1 MLTAV
6 MLLCVPPLP
15 ITSPLLVQQDTVE
28 IQEWLVPWPNTRPR
42 DPSVGPDGLVW
53 FVGQQA
59 DYVASFD
66 PEIEEFRR
74 YPLPVGAGPHNVV
87 TAPDGT
93 IWYTGNRQANIARLD
108 PTTGAITTVPMPHSR
123 ARDPHTL
130 VFDDQGTGW
139 FTVQHGNMVGR
150 LEPETQEVTL
160 IDVPVPNARP
170 YGIVVD
176 GQRRPW
182 IATFGTNAITT
193 IDPSSLRLRMLQLPD
208 RRARPRRLAVTSDDL
223 VWYVDYAR
231 GFLARLDP
239 TTGAV
244 REWAAP
250 GGAAALPYAMTV
262 DDADRLWFVETGP
275 RPNRLV
281 GFDPR
286 TEQFFSV
293 TAIPSGGG
301 SVRHMVFHRP
311 TRTIWFGTDANTIG
325 RAHVPTEYA
334 RE

>member
-1 MLTAV
+1 MLATIL
-6 MLLCVPPLP
+6 LLCVPPLP
-15 ITSPLLVQQDTVE
+15 STTPLSAPQDTVE
-28 IQEWLVPWPNTRPR
+28 IQEWLVPWPDTRPR
-42 DPSVGPDGLVW
+42 DPYVGLDGLVW
-53 FVGQQA
+53 FVGQKA

-66 PEIEEFRR
+66 PETEEFRR

-93 IWYTGNRQANIARLD
+93 IWYTGNLQANIAKLD
-108 PTTGAITTVPMPHSR
+108 PATGAITTIPMPDS
-123 ARDPHTL
+123 TL
-130 VFDDQGTGW
+130 VFDAWGTGW

-150 LEPETQEVTL
+150 FEPETQAITL
-160 IDVPVPNARP
+160 LDLPVPNARP

-193 IDPSSLRLRMLQLPD
+193 IDPSSLQLRMLELPD
-208 RRARPRRLAVTSDDL
+208 QRARPRRLAVTSDDL
-223 VWYVDYAR
+223 VWYGDYAR

-239 TTGAV
+239 ATGAI

-250 GGAAALPYAMTV
+250 GEAASLPYAMTV

-286 TEQFFSV
+286 TELFFSV

-301 SVRHMVFHRP
+301 SVRHMVFHEP

-325 RAHVPTEYA
+325 RARVP
-334 RE
+334 